1 MRSCMAT
8 GIPSSVSSEYLLSQT
23 GRSGVSGLMPWKLQ
37 NEPWWNAPVWRKENA
52 SMLIRRS
59 T

>member
-1 MRSCMAT
+1 MAT